1 MKFDHN
7 MLPQAEARTAAAMA
21 AERVILADGAPLVV
35 MGLQLSVEQ
44 HVIARV

>member
-21 AERVILADGAPLVV
+21 AERVILADGAPLV
-35 MGLQLSVEQ
+35 GLQLSVEQ
-44 HVIARV
+44 HVIARL